1 MSNPVLYSTQ
11 SGVATISLN
20 RPKRLNAINP
30 ELLKTLH
37 DAIQAANDDD
47 NVRVILLRGQGRA
60 FCAGDDLKE
69 FDQQVGTE
77 SETRAYIEN
86 IQNIT
91 RGLCLNKKMVVGAIH
106 GWAVGGGLE
115 WVINCD
121 FVVMARTTRF
131 FFPEISL
138 GIFVTGGVT
147 KLLVEQIGLSRARE
161 MILLGEKYAAA
172 DALRLGFD
180 WRIVEDSQVFQVGND
195 LAKRITALP
204 VNPVRNLKR
213 ALRESS
219 TLTLEQ
225 TLTLETKATVEGF
238 LDPQSAELVRERL
251 H

>member
-30 ELLKTLH
+30 DLLKTLH

-213 ALRESS
+213 ALRESP

-225 TLTLETKATVEGF
+225 TLTLETKAAVEGF
-238 LDPQSAELVRERL
+238 LDPQSAELVRQRL

>member
-20 RPKRLNAINP
+20 RPKRLNAINL

-37 DAIQAANDDD
+37 GAIQAANDDD

-86 IQNIT
+86 IQNIS
-91 RGLCLNKKMVVGAIH
+91 RGLCLNQKMVVGAIH

-161 MILLGEKYAAA
+161 MILLGEKYAAT

-180 WRIVEDSQVFQVGND
+180 WRIVEDSQVFEVGND
-195 LAKRITALP
+195 LAKRITTLP
-204 VNPVRNLKR
+204 INPVRNLKR
-213 ALRESS
+213 VLRESS

-225 TLTLETKATVEGF
+225 TLILETKATVEGF

>member
-1 MSNPVLYSTQ
+1 MSNTVLYSTK

-86 IQNIT
+86 IQNIS
-91 RGLCLNKKMVVGAIH
+91 RGLCLNQKMVVGAIH

-161 MILLGEKYAAA
+161 MILLGEKYAAT

-180 WRIVEDSQVFQVGND
+180 WRIVEDSQVFEVGND

-204 VNPVRNLKR
+204 INPVRNLKR
-213 ALRESS
+213 VMRESS

-225 TLTLETKATVEGF
+225 TLILETKATVEGF
-238 LDPQSAELVRERL
+238 LDPLSAELVRERL

>member
-37 DAIQAANDDD
+37 DAIQTANDDD

-180 WRIVEDSQVFQVGND
+180 WRIVEDNQVFEVGND

-213 ALRESS
+213 ALRESP

>member
-1 MSNPVLYSTQ
+1 MSNTVLYSTK

-86 IQNIT
+86 IQNIS
-91 RGLCLNKKMVVGAIH
+91 RGLCFNQKMVVGAIH

-161 MILLGEKYAAA
+161 MILLGEKYAAT

-180 WRIVEDSQVFQVGND
+180 WRIVEDSQVFEVGND

-204 VNPVRNLKR
+204 INPVRNLKR
-213 ALRESS
+213 VMRESS

-225 TLTLETKATVEGF
+225 TLILETKATVEGF
-238 LDPQSAELVRERL
+238 LDPLSAELVRERL

>member
-37 DAIQAANDDD
+37 DAIQTANDDD

-77 SETRAYIEN
+77 PETRAYIEN

-180 WRIVEDSQVFQVGND
+180 WRIVEDSQVFEVGND

-213 ALRESS
+213 ALRESP

>member
-37 DAIQAANDDD
+37 DAIQTANDDD

-161 MILLGEKYAAA
+161 MILLGEKYAAT

-180 WRIVEDSQVFQVGND
+180 WRIVEDSQVFEVGND

-213 ALRESS
+213 ALRESP

>member
-161 MILLGEKYAAA
+161 MILLGEKYEAA

-195 LAKRITALP
+195 LAKRITELP
-204 VNPVRNLKR
+204 VNPVRHLKR

-225 TLTLETKATVEGF
+225 TLILETKATVEGF
-238 LDPQSAELVRERL
+238 LDPQSAELVRQRL

>member
-1 MSNPVLYSTQ
+1 MSNTVLYSTQ
-11 SGVATISLN
+11 SGIATISLN

-69 FDQQVGTE
+69 FGQQVGTE

-86 IQNIT
+86 IQNIS
-91 RGLCLNKKMVVGAIH
+91 RRLCLNQKMVVGAIH

-161 MILLGEKYAAA
+161 MILLGEKYAAT
-172 DALRLGFD
+172 DALRLGFN
-180 WRIVEDSQVFQVGND
+180 WRIVEDSQVFS
-195 LAKRITALP
+195 K
-204 VNPVRNLKR
+204 
-213 ALRESS
+213 
-219 TLTLEQ
+219 
-225 TLTLETKATVEGF
+225 
-238 LDPQSAELVRERL
+238 
-251 H
+251 

>member
-1 MSNPVLYSTQ
+1 MSNTVLYSTK

-86 IQNIT
+86 IQNIS
-91 RGLCLNKKMVVGAIH
+91 RGLCLNQKMVVGAIH

-161 MILLGEKYAAA
+161 MILLGEKYAAT

-180 WRIVEDSQVFQVGND
+180 WRIVEDSQVFEVGND

-204 VNPVRNLKR
+204 INPVRNLKR
-213 ALRESS
+213 VLRESS

-225 TLTLETKATVEGF
+225 TLILETKATVEGF